1 MSPLLFTIVLE
12 ALSREFRCGLPWEL
26 LYADDLDLM
35 AESEDKLMEKFEL
48 WRSGMEDKGL
58 RVNMDKTKIL
68 VCRAKP
74 VQSGKPSG
82 KWPCGVCGKGVG
94 RNSIICTQCGK
105 WIHKRCSGVKGS
117 LESCKNFKCGKCL
130 NVVASVEISDVKAES
145 TTAGLE
151 SVDTFCYL
159 GDMLSAGGG
168 VEEAVCCR
176 VRCAWGKFNELMP
189 ILTMRGTSL
198 KVKGKIYKACVQSVM
213 MYGSETW
220 AMKVEDTQKL
230 KRTEASMM
238 RRMCGVSLK
247 KHLSNKALRG
257 RLGIDCVS
265 DLVRRSRLRWFG
277 HVVRKDDQQ
286 WVRKCM
292 DFKVDGSAG
301 RGRPRKSWLEC
312 VNDDMKKFG
321 LKKEMAH
328 DRTVW
333 RSAIHGNV

>member
-1 MSPLLFTIVLE
+1 MNGFL
-12 ALSREFRCGLPWEL
+12 R
-26 LYADDLDLM
+26 
-35 AESEDKLMEKFEL
+35 KLK
-48 WRSGMEDKGL
+48 S
-58 RVNMDKTKIL
+58 
-68 VCRAKP
+68 
-74 VQSGKPSG
+74 
-82 KWPCGVCGKGVG
+82 
-94 RNSIICTQCGK
+94 RNSRGNSRNSRNLFFVMAMNINNKQFLYNANTFKMISFNMHGCNQGIIML
-105 WIHKRCSGVKGS
+105 I
-117 LESCKNFKCGKCL
+117 
-130 NVVASVEISDVKAES
+130 
-145 TTAGLE
+145 
-151 SVDTFCYL
+151 VDTFCYL

-247 KHLSNKALRG
+247 KHLSNEVLRG

-292 DFKVDGSAG
+292 DFKVDDSAG
-301 RGRPRKSWLEC
+301 RDSLESP
-312 VNDDMKKFG
+312 G
-321 LKKEMAH
+321 
-328 DRTVW
+328 W
-333 RSAIHGNV
+333 NV

>member
-1 MSPLLFTIVLE
+1 M
-12 ALSREFRCGLPWEL
+12 
-26 LYADDLDLM
+26 
-35 AESEDKLMEKFEL
+35 K
-48 WRSGMEDKGL
+48 
-58 RVNMDKTKIL
+58 L

-82 KWPCGVCGKGVG
+82 KWPCGVCDKG
-94 RNSIICTQCGK
+94 
-105 WIHKRCSGVKGS
+105 
-117 LESCKNFKCGKCL
+117 L
-130 NVVASVEISDVKAES
+130 
-145 TTAGLE
+145 
-151 SVDTFCYL
+151 
-159 GDMLSAGGG
+159 LSAGGG
-168 VEEAVCCR
+168 MEEAVRCQ
-176 VRCAWGKFNELMP
+176 VRCAWSKFNELMP
-189 ILTMRGTSL
+189 ILIMRGTSL
-198 KVKGKIYKACVQSVM
+198 GVKGKIYKACVQSVM

-247 KHLSNKALRG
+247 KHLSNEALRG
-257 RLGIDCVS
+257 KLGIDCVS